1 MTRIKLNPEHIK
13 FISLFEKITKVTSRD
28 CIIDEKVIT
37 FIVKQGEGSKAIG
50 KAGINTKKLE
60 KMFAKRIKITE
71 LCDDLPSFIGNLC
84 YPLKGLE
91 ISLEGEDVIIIG
103 PDVKTK
109 GLLIGRN
116 SQNLKKLEETAKRY
130 FKFNTIKVK

>member
-13 FISLFEKITKVTSRD
+13 FISLFNKITRVPARD
-28 CIIDEKVIT
+28 CIIDEKTIT
-37 FIVKQGEGSKAIG
+37 FIVKFGDGSKAIG
-50 KAGINTKKLE
+50 KAGVNAKRLE
-60 KMFAKRIKITE
+60 QMLSKRIKITE
-71 LCDDLPSFIGNLC
+71 LSEDLPSFIGNLC
-84 YPLKGLE
+84 YPLKGLK
-91 ISLEGEDVIIIG
+91 ISLEEENVVIIG